1 MELDLPASISS
12 FFKYLFC
19 LQGRV
24 GMRGERN
31 LLSAGS
37 FPQCLQWAE
46 MGQATATEWRYFRV
60 SHVKCGSSSTWAI
73 FCCFFQAICREL
85 HRKWSNWDILQS
97 PVHLRCLCH
106 RCQLHPHHCN
116 TGPSTVDLN
125 THC

>member
-60 SHVKCGSSSTWAI
+60 SHVSVGAQAPGPYSVAFSKLFAGSCIGSGA
-73 FCCFFQAICREL
+73 
-85 HRKWSNWDILQS
+85 
-97 PVHLRCLCH
+97 
-106 RCQLHPHHCN
+106 
-116 TGPSTVDLN
+116 TGTSCKALSI
-125 THC
+125 